1 MANETTSSTLSEL
14 YTEIVAEALFV
25 ASERSIMRP
34 LVKNYAITGGGKS
47 VEVPIYAAVSAAAV
61 SEAADLSNTAI
72 NPSSVTITASEN
84 GIMTTLTDLG
94 RNAAPRNVAAD
105 IGKLF
110 GEAIAKKIDTDLT
123 ALFGGFSNTVGSAT
137 TVMSAALIFNAVA
150 KLRATGVPSDNLACI
165 LHPNIA
171 FDLKSGL
178 SNTFA
183 NPNPGA
189 GNEALRTGFAGQIAG
204 VSVYETSNMADSS
217 GNNPGT
223 TGDYKGA
230 VFHSDAL
237 GLAMMQDLKIETQRD
252 ASLRADEIVATAVY
266 GVGELQDSYGCE
278 VEADSSIQDA

>member
-1 MANETTSSTLSEL
+1 MANESTSSTLSEL

-34 LVKNYAITGGGKS
+34 LVRNYAVTGGGKS
-47 VEVPIYAAVSAAAV
+47 VEIPIYSAVSAAAV
-61 SEAADLSNTAI
+61 SEASDLSNTAI
-72 NPSSVTITASEN
+72 DPTSKTITCSEH

-105 IGKLF
+105 IGRLF
-110 GEAIAKKIDTDLT
+110 GEAIAKKQDKDLT
-123 ALFGGFSNTVGSAT
+123 ALFGGFSTTVGSAST
-137 TVMSAALIFNAVA
+137 AMSASLIFQAVA
-150 KLRATGVPSDNLACI
+150 KLRAAGVPGENLSAVI
-165 LHPNIA
+165 HPQVA

-178 SNTFA
+178 TNTFA
-183 NPNPGA
+183 NPNPGV
-189 GNEALRTGFAGQIAG
+189 GNEALRTGLVGQIAG
-204 VSVYETSNMADSS
+204 VNIFETSNMADSS

-266 GVGELQDSYGCE
+266 GVSELNDTNGCE
-278 VEADSSIQDA
+278 VEADSSIQ

>member
-47 VEVPIYAAVSAAAV
+47 VEVPVYAAVSAAAV
-61 SEAADLSNTAI
+61 ADATDLSNTAI
-72 NPSSVTITASEN
+72 NPTSVTITASEN

-110 GEAIAKKIDTDLT
+110 GEAIAQKIDKDLT

-183 NPNPGA
+183 NPANGV
-189 GNEALRTGFAGQIAG
+189 GNDALRTGFAGQIAG
-204 VSVYETSNMADSS
+204 VSIYETSNMTDSS
-217 GNNPGT
+217 SNFPGT

-278 VEADSSIQDA
+278 VEADSSIQNA